1 MTRSA
6 RLLILAAVGGG
17 CLIVLMTV
25 WGPRRNHATIMANR
39 PTSEELEREIR
50 AELPIGSSLST
61 VQGCLTR
68 RELEFSFQTSSRTI
82 VAIARRL
89 PGSTAVVSKSLQ
101 LEFLF
106 DDASKLKSIDAKV
119 LYTGA

>member
-1 MTRSA
+1 MTRLA
-6 RLLILAAVGGG
+6 KVLILVAIGAG
-17 CLIVLMTV
+17 CLIVLMAV
-25 WGPRRNHATIMANR
+25 WGPRRNHATMANS

-61 VQGCLTR
+61 VQGCLTK

-82 VAIARRL
+82 VAIARKL
-89 PGSTAVVSKSLQ
+89 PGSTAVVSKSFQ
-101 LEFLF
+101 LEFRF

-119 LYTGA
+119 LYTGV